1 MNEPTPT
8 RSQPQ
13 AYRYSPLTS
22 TALDAVR
29 VFASQLVLFGHAI
42 SMLGLWPGIQEPHA
56 PYLQNVAVVIFFVLS
71 GNLIA
76 YAVLQKLGAP
86 GYGFRS
92 YFVDR
97 FSRIYTGLVPALFVV
112 LALDLAHLRWAP
124 ATFEY
129 VRNLDLRTFVG
140 NVLML
145 QHLPGLNAIASRMPT
160 AALQQAV
167 DIEAFGSARPLW
179 TAALEWWLYLFFGWM
194 LLARPRTTAS
204 ATTRLGWVALG
215 GVFALPLLGHIAS
228 DPWGSVIPMWFLGA
242 ASAWALRAG
251 VAQSWPMRPLWAA
264 TLVSAGAAFGWAW
277 GVVHVAYDPFFAV
290 LLALTGFFG
299 IRALDRT
306 PLQAGPRV
314 KAALA
319 AVADF
324 SYSLYLVH
332 YSVLLLLCHTLTEWN
347 PLVLLALSMLVSN
360 AAAWLLA
367 QIGEAHH
374 RKIRVWLKRTRLFAE
389 PVAHP

>member
-1 MNEPTPT
+1 MTDSTATTAHGN
-8 RSQPQ
+8 
-13 AYRYSPLTS
+13 AYRYAPLTS

-76 YAVLQKLGAP
+76 YAVMQKLGSP

-97 FSRIYTGLVPALFVV
+97 FSRIHTGLLPALFVV

-124 ATFEY
+124 DTFEY
-129 VRNLDLRTFVG
+129 LKNLDVQTFVG

-145 QHLPGLNAIASRMPT
+145 QHIPELRGISLRMPDVEWRR
-160 AALQQAV
+160 AI

-179 TAALEWWLYLFFGWM
+179 TAALEWWLYLFFGWVVLAWPRAKASWVM
-194 LLARPRTTAS
+194 WLPWLTVGLL
-204 ATTRLGWVALG
+204 
-215 GVFALPLLGHIAS
+215 FALPLLARVES
-228 DPWGSVIPMWFLGA
+228 DSWDSVVLMWFMGA
-242 ASAWALRAG
+242 VSAWALRVG
-251 VAQSWPMRPLWAA
+251 VAKSWSVPATWAA
-264 TLVSAGAAFGWAW
+264 TLLCLFASIAWAW
-277 GVVHVAYDPFFAV
+277 GVVRVAYDPFFAGG
-290 LLALTGFFG
+290 LTLTGYFG
-299 IRALDRT
+299 IRALDQTRLEVGA
-306 PLQAGPRV
+306 PLK
-314 KAALA
+314 KALT

-332 YSVLLLLCHTLTEWN
+332 YSVLLLLCHTLTAWN
-347 PLVLLALSMLVSN
+347 PLLLLALCMVVSN
-360 AAAWLLA
+360 GVAWLVA

-374 RKIRVWLKRTRLFAE
+374 RKVRVWLKGTRLFRE
-389 PVAHP
+389 PAAQP